1 MEMRRL
7 QVSHKQKAGTQLW
20 AFLEQDVKKDGS
32 EGIGFILFVV
42 FSDLSLYYEG
52 KLLNNIK

>member
-1 MEMRRL
+1 MRRL